1 MALYYLHMSQS
12 FDIFVNIQS
21 SFFWLGNSPL
31 FDTVLNPDFIERSQK
46 NGTNQILL
54 AAFSNTQT
62 KVSRTGQL
70 LVKLLHFLCR
80 YQRSDSEGRG
90 EGECG
95 CIGIQ

>member
-1 MALYYLHMSQS
+1 M
-12 FDIFVNIQS
+12 
-21 SFFWLGNSPL
+21 
-31 FDTVLNPDFIERSQK
+31 LNPDFIERSQK

-54 AAFSNTQT
+54 AAFSNTQR

-90 EGECG
+90 GGGMWVYRHTVGEAFEFFG
-95 CIGIQ
+95 KIPDPWD